1 MERIFMNI
9 ENSKKDEP
17 HKFILKLSQRLDLIS
32 SNKHVALQDLCIY
45 NTCKNIT
52 KQCRKINLK

>member
-17 HKFILKLSQRLDLIS
+17 HKSVLNVSQRLDLIS
-32 SNKHVALQDLCIY
+32 SNKHLQDLRIY

-52 KQCRKINLK
+52 KQCRTINLK